1 MEKPFLEAGQCVGT
15 HGVRG
20 EVKICPWC
28 DSPDFLRRFTTLYL
42 DDAGKTALKVQRLR
56 VHKNMVLGLF
66 EGVNTVE
73 KAQAL
78 RGKTVYISRAE
89 ADLPEGKWFVQ
100 DLLGCKVKD
109 IDSGAEYGTLTEV
122 IPGAGANDVWAVKRA
137 NGETVLVPAIPDV
150 VLETD
155 VAAGIV
161 RIRPLRGLFDGA
173 AVEVR
178 DAD

>member
-20 EVKICPWC
+20 EVKIHPWC
-28 DSPDFLRRFTTLYL
+28 DTPDFLCGFSTLYL
-42 DDAGKTALKVQRLR
+42 DEQGKTALQARKLR

-66 EGVNTVE
+66 EGIDTVE
-73 KAQAL
+73 KAQAM
-78 RGKTVYISRAE
+78 RGRTVYISRAD
-89 ADLPEGKWFVQ
+89 ADLPEGQWFVQ
-100 DLLGCKVKD
+100 DLLGCKVLD
-109 IDSGAEYGTLTEV
+109 IDSGAEYGAISEV
-122 IPGAGANDVWAVKRA
+122 IPGNGANDVWAVKRA

-161 RIRPLRGLFDGA
+161 RIRPLRGLFDGE

>member
-1 MEKPFLEAGQCVGT
+1 MEQAE
-15 HGVRG
+15 
-20 EVKICPWC
+20 
-28 DSPDFLRRFTTLYL
+28 
-42 DDAGKTALKVQRLR
+42 
-56 VHKNMVLGLF
+56 
-66 EGVNTVE
+66 
-73 KAQAL
+73 AL
-78 RGKTVYISRAE
+78 RGKILYISRAD
-89 ADLPEGKWFVQ
+89 ADLPEGQWFVQ

>member
-28 DSPDFLRRFTTLYL
+28 DSPDFLRSFTTLYL
-42 DDAGKTALKVQRLR
+42 DDAGKAALKVQRLR

-66 EGVNTVE
+66 DGIDTVE

-78 RGKTVYISRAE
+78 RGRTVYISRAE
-89 ADLPEGKWFVQ
+89 ADLPEGQWFVQ

-109 IDSGAEYGTLTEV
+109 VDSGAEYGTLTEV

-137 NGETVLVPAIPDV
+137 NGETVLVPAIPSV

-155 VAAGIV
+155 VAAGVV
-161 RIRPLRGLFDGA
+161 RIRPLRGLFDGE

>member
-28 DSPDFLRRFTTLYL
+28 DSPDFLRSFTTLYL

-66 EGVNTVE
+66 DGIDTVE

-78 RGKTVYISRAE
+78 RGKTVYISRAD

-109 IDSGAEYGTLTEV
+109 VDSGAEYGTLTEV

>member
-20 EVKICPWC
+20 EVKIHPWC
-28 DSPDFLRRFTTLYL
+28 DTPDFLRSFTTLYL

-66 EGVNTVE
+66 EGIDTVE

-78 RGKTVYISRAE
+78 RGRTVYISRAE

-122 IPGAGANDVWAVKRA
+122 IPGAGANDVWAVKGA

-161 RIRPLRGLFDGA
+161 RIRPLRGLFDGE

>member
-1 MEKPFLEAGQCVGT
+1 MGT

-66 EGVNTVE
+66 EGIDTVE

-78 RGKTVYISRAE
+78 RGRTVYISRAE

-150 VLETD
+150 VLETA

>member
-28 DSPDFLRRFTTLYL
+28 DSPDFLRSFTTLYL

-66 EGVNTVE
+66 EGIDTVE

-78 RGKTVYISRAE
+78 RGRTVYISRAE

-122 IPGAGANDVWAVKRA
+122 IPGAGANDVWAVKGA

-150 VLETD
+150 VFETD

>member
-1 MEKPFLEAGQCVGT
+1 MGT

-66 EGVNTVE
+66 EGIDTVE

-78 RGKTVYISRAE
+78 RGRTVYISRAE

-122 IPGAGANDVWAVKRA
+122 ILGAGANDVWAVKGA